1 MAKMHFRTCKS
12 FTANQDNYVCAK
24 YKSAMGLCSAHFIRE
39 EVLRC
44 LVLEHIKRALRYI
57 QQFESCFVRLK
68 YEQSFEDRRRALTKT
83 KRDIIMA
90 NRRLDELDTL
100 FKHIYEDH
108 VLGKLSDERF
118 HIMSSD
124 YEAEQR
130 QLKESVL
137 RMEADV
143 AKGEEITADFQA
155 FLTNVRKYTDV
166 EELTPTIL
174 NEFIQRIDVHA
185 PDKSSGK
192 RIQQIDIFY
201 NAVGVIDIPTPEE
214 MEVLRAEHEAA
225 MQQKHKSA

>member
-1 MAKMHFRTCKS
+1 LFCK
-12 FTANQDNYVCAK
+12 Q
-24 YKSAMGLCSAHFIRE
+24 
-39 EVLRC
+39 
-44 LVLEHIKRALRYI
+44 
-57 QQFESCFVRLK
+57 
-68 YEQSFEDRRRALTKT
+68 YELG
-83 KRDIIMA
+83 
-90 NRRLDELDTL
+90 TL

-118 HIMSSD
+118 QIMSSD
-124 YEAEQR
+124 YEAEQL